1 MTNSPLHRLGWLAV
15 PTSVAG
21 LALAI
26 ALSSS
31 ATATLLVTGREIKN
45 GSVSGRD
52 IKDATVT
59 LRDLAPSAR
68 DRAAVAAGPQGLPG
82 PTGPRG
88 PQGAPGVSDYVVHD
102 NHQFA
107 PAKGFITMNVSCPP
121 GLRALGGGATW
132 GEATAGGV
140 LVESGPTAL
149 TAAGAETSII
159 NAGYANAWHIEA
171 VNNSLANNT
180 LDGWVIC
187 AAVG

>member
-1 MTNSPLHRLGWLAV
+1 MTTTALHRLGRLAL

-31 ATATLLVTGREIKN
+31 ATATLLVTGHQIKN
-45 GSVSGRD
+45 GSVTGKD
-52 IKDATVT
+52 VKDASLS
-59 LRDLAPSAR
+59 LRDLTPSAR
-68 DRAAVAAGPQGLPG
+68 PGASDADGLPG
-82 PTGPRG
+82 APGARG
-88 PQGAPGVSDYVVHD
+88 PQGVPGVSNYVVHE

-107 PAKGFITMNVSCPP
+107 PARGFITINVSCPP

-140 LVESGPTAL
+140 LVESAPTAL
-149 TAAGAETSII
+149 DGAGVETSIVHT
-159 NAGYANAWHIEA
+159 GYANAWHVEA
-171 VNNSLANNT
+171 NNNSAANNT
-180 LDGWVIC
+180 LDAWVIC